1 MTSPADSAKAPGNAI
16 LIVEDD
22 RDIAETLAEILEYN
36 GYEALTAG
44 NGKEALDKLRQGD
57 RLPRLIL
64 LDLMMPVMDGWQFRE
79 AQSGDPALASVPVII
94 VSAHVRAREAAVQL
108 GAVGWLKKPVDLDT
122 LLRAVADHWP
132 VAAG

>member
-1 MTSPADSAKAPGNAI
+1 MTAPSDSTKVPGNAI

-44 NGKEALDKLRQGD
+44 NGKEALDKLRQVEK
-57 RLPRLIL
+57 LPRLIL

-79 AQSGDPALASVPVII
+79 AQSGDPALAHVPVII
-94 VSAHVRAREAAVQL
+94 VSAHVRARETAAQL

-122 LLRAVADHWP
+122 LLQAVTDHWP
-132 VAAG
+132 AAG